1 MEEVPKFTVTDYSVM
16 CLMLCVS
23 SSIGIYF
30 AWRDRRQQST
40 KTFLMGNRELGVF
53 PVSMS
58 LMASFQSA
66 TTVLGYPSEMYYKGT
81 QFWVAIFGLAVS
93 NVIAAELF
101 LPVLYNLQLTSVNSV
116 STLRP
121 LRFLP
126 APLYFLGPLFVL
138 LVRPRPQH
146 VIDTFPPNTYL
157 SMFSSPS
164 NISLYH

>member
-101 LPVLYNLQLTSVNSV
+101 LPVLYNLQLTSVNSYLERRFCSRAV
-116 STLRP
+116 RTLGSLSFITNTLLYMGVVLYGP
-121 LRFLP
+121 SVALESGKEL
-126 APLYFLGPLFVL
+126 LYFAWHL
-138 LVRPRPQH
+138 
-146 VIDTFPPNTYL
+146 
-157 SMFSSPS
+157 
-164 NISLYH
+164 